1 MKRIFVSHASQ
12 DAALVDEFV
21 DTLIVEG
28 CGLGRDDIFY
38 SSRPEMGIESGVEL
52 MARLRSVVAQAR
64 LVIAVVT
71 PAYPTL
77 PVCAAELGAAWG
89 RDTAREFFPVM
100 VPGMS
105 RADLRGTVLEGMMIE
120 ALDKSATLD
129 ELHDRVCEAAD
140 AAGSARAWSRAK
152 EKWLQTVSDRAR
164 ALGRPT
170 DISVTTDFEQAS
182 SSAGGQLVPDWSDA
196 PRTRAMAAF
205 KALAAKCGLTATLEV
220 RAAITPPLI
229 CSTAELHAGMHSAIV
244 RAFKWPAGLIRDTGD
259 QAPRVMRDGLEALIS
274 LEPSDLT
281 GASFDYWRALVDGR
295 FYSLASLY
303 EDEYGDVPPRTLLWD
318 MRTNRTAEAIL
329 HIARLYRAL
338 GAPDDAEVQVI
349 LRYAGLRGRTIRG
362 LSNYPVIAGRYTC
375 AEDTIEASVATTM
388 RHLEDAFGEHVKGVV
403 RTLLSLFDLFSVDDR
418 ILDNLI
424 EGIAVDTLRWATP
437 QSTAVPPPAGQIG
450 DASQARIR
458 AATHAD
464 ATELAALKRA
474 QEDAAY
480 RALGTAQEHAIGLE
494 TYCSPSYISGL
505 VDSPHTIVL
514 IAQLRETIQ
523 GMVALE
529 LRESD
534 AFLQA
539 LYVREKRR
547 GFGSLLVGASAALAH
562 EAGRDLVRCEIFD
575 ANASAREAFT
585 RLGFAVTGARRQSET
600 YRGRQL
606 LEFIA
611 TTRDVLART
620 NAGKV
625 QLAPEIMAFAN
636 RASE

>member
-28 CGLGRDDIFY
+28 CGLRRDDVFY
-38 SSRPEMGIESGVEL
+38 SSRAEMGIESGVEL
-52 MARLRSVVAQAR
+52 MARLRTVVAQAR

-89 RDTAREFFPVM
+89 RENPEEFFPIM

-105 RADLRGTVLEGMMIE
+105 RAELRGTVLEGMMIE
-120 ALDKSATLD
+120 PLDNSVALD
-129 ELHDRVCEAAD
+129 ELHDRVCEVTD
-140 AAGSARAWSRAK
+140 TAGSARTWSRAK
-152 EKWLQTVSDRAR
+152 DKWLTTIGDRPNAR
-164 ALGRPT
+164 LRST

-182 SSAGGQLVPDWSDA
+182 SSAGGLLAPDWSDA

-205 KALAAKCGLTATLEV
+205 KELAPKCGLTATLEV
-220 RAAITPPLI
+220 RAAVTPPLT
-229 CSTAELHAGMHSAIV
+229 CSTAELHSGLHSAVV

-259 QAPRVMRDGLEALIS
+259 QAPRVMRDGFETLIS

-303 EDEYGDVPPRTLLWD
+303 EDEYGDVPPQTLLWD

-338 GAPDDAEVQVI
+338 GAPDDAEVEVI

-362 LSNYPVIAGRYTC
+362 LSNYPVISGRYTC
-375 AEDTIEASVATTM
+375 TEDTIEASVATTI
-388 RHLEDAFGEHVKGVV
+388 RHLEDAFGEHVKGIV
-403 RTLLSLFDLFSVDDR
+403 RPLFALFDLFTVDDEV
-418 ILDNLI
+418 LDGLI
-424 EGIAVDTLRWATP
+424 EGIAAGALRWATP
-437 QSTAVPPPAGQIG
+437 QPIVPPPVGQVP
-450 DASQARIR
+450 DAVKPRVR

-464 ATELAALKRA
+464 ASELAALKRE

-480 RALGTAQEHAIGLE
+480 RALGTAEEHAVGLE

-514 IAQLRETIQ
+514 VAELRATIQ

-539 LYVREKRR
+539 LYVRDKRR
-547 GFGSLLVGASAALAH
+547 GIGSLLVGASAAVAGQ
-562 EAGRDLVRCEIFD
+562 AGRELMCCEIFD
-575 ANASAREAFT
+575 ANTGARQAFA
-585 RLGFAVTGARRQSET
+585 RLGFAATGAHRESET
-600 YRGRQL
+600 YRGQQL
-606 LEFIA
+606 LEFVA
-611 TTRDVLART
+611 TTRAVLART
-620 NAGKV
+620 NAAPV
-625 QLAPEIMAFAN
+625 QLASEIMAFAD
-636 RASE
+636 RAPE